1 MAILSTDEEKISL
14 NKFGYMNIDNRESLL
29 ADFKDHSLRYIAK
42 KLLERRDEALREGKT
57 IPSFGQWG
65 GITDKEQYEML
76 EKIVKGDYKNI
87 SGLRLKDFYHNPSTE
102 FYAYAFYENQKPEN
116 TISIPRGTMGTQ
128 THNNSL
134 LQLADG
140 FTNMYWRDNAY
151 MGLLGVSV
159 HFSEARE
166 FVERN
171 RGTGQT
177 LCTGFSA
184 GAAYCAYV
192 AATSEGIS
200 GTGYNGPGIG
210 YCLTEEQRNHLKQS
224 EFMSKTCASD
234 AVGALFFHPERH
246 EYTQCQPVV
255 DRDRNGDP
263 IYENGVLKHKEG
275 LSAGHYIQAIA
286 TDPKTGMTEEVAQ
299 TEQAKKIEKV
309 SQQVYLENR
318 ARGNPLGLLL
328 DGLTVGKGIVA
339 PAIRTMGAVELSQ
352 IESGGNKEANEELAK
367 DSAGE
372 LKDTIANRAKISMES
387 TVLDINQTLD
397 ALKPGR
403 TAVEAAD
410 KLEAGVYP
418 QIGEKALEMGQAKQD
433 ADELYIS
440 ANKDISDSL
449 VKGVKKAGKAVM
461 EGGHSVGVGAESEAK
476 AWQSIG
482 DAIHGK
488 AGEGF
493 DWMKKK
499 IFGPSGDETS
509 RQPVDNKEHAQIEQG
524 KDKVADINQ
533 SVALDN
539 KGAMEAS
546 FREFSSKAPQASLEQ
561 RKQAAMTSVSIDSIF
576 NNTYGNPE
584 TRELMKRGV
593 KNILVEALQSGDRI
607 LPIQKYDPQAEP
619 TRVVRAFTPEEIQ
632 QDRSREHGM
641 GPQMQMSV

>member
-1 MAILSTDEEKISL
+1 MAIKLTDEENIVL
-14 NKFGYMNIDNRESLL
+14 NKLSYMNIKGIDDFVEKRLTLQQISMELLNRRNE
-29 ADFKDHSLRYIAK
+29 AI
-42 KLLERRDEALREGKT
+42 RDEGE

-76 EKIVKGDYKNI
+76 EKIAKGDYGNI
-87 SGLRLKDFYHNPSTE
+87 SNLHLQDFYHNPSTE
-102 FYAYAFYENQKPEN
+102 FYAYAFYEDQKPEN

-159 HFSEARE
+159 HFSEAGE

-171 RGTGQT
+171 RGSGQT

-210 YCLTEEQRNHLKQS
+210 YCLTEEQRNHLKKS

-255 DRDRNGDP
+255 ERDRNGDP

-286 TDPKTGMTEEVAQ
+286 TDPKTGMTEEVGQ

-309 SQQVYLENR
+309 SQQVYLGNR

-339 PAIRTMGAVELSQ
+339 PAIRTMGAVELSR

-367 DSAGE
+367 EAAGE
-372 LKDTIANRAKISMES
+372 VKDTIANRAKISVES

-403 TAVEAAD
+403 TAVEEAD

-418 QIGEKALEMGQAKQD
+418 QIGEKALEMGQAAQ
-433 ADELYIS
+433 ETQNLENSIYE
-440 ANKDISDSL
+440 
-449 VKGVKKAGKAVM
+449 KAGKGINEKA
-461 EGGHSVGVGAESEAK
+461 HGVWHWLSEKADGIKGKLFNPAECPVSGWNENGNTQVE
-476 AWQSIG
+476 QS
-482 DAIHGK
+482 AALNK
-488 AGEGF
+488 TT
-493 DWMKKK
+493 K
-499 IFGPSGDETS
+499 T
-509 RQPVDNKEHAQIEQG
+509 DNMA
-524 KDKVADINQ
+524 
-533 SVALDN
+533 ALDA
-539 KGAMEAS
+539 KV
-546 FREFSSKAPQASLEQ
+546 REFSAMAPNATVDQL
-561 RKQAAMTSVSIDSIF
+561 KQARISIAAVDALLDHNIK
-576 NNTYGNPE
+576 NPE
-584 TRELMKRGV
+584 MREYMKKSLLESMAKAVQEGGR
-593 KNILVEALQSGDRI
+593 L
-607 LPIQKYDPQAEP
+607 LPVMKYDYDAEP
-619 TRVVRAFTPEEIQ
+619 TRMVRAFTPEEIQ
-632 QDRSREHGM
+632 KGRSQEKGI
-641 GPQMQMSV
+641 GPQMSM